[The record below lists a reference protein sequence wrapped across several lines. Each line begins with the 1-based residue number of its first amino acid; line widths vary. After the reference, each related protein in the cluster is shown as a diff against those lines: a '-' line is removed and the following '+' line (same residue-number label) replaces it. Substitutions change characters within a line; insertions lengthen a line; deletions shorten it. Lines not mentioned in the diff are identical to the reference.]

1 MTAIT
6 QAQILTKFS
15 VAAAA
20 GNTTVG
26 ASAAS
31 LGDQISTTAWAGGV
45 INDIFDNIT
54 GAENAAL
61 TSDYRCI
68 FVHNSNPTNDLVN
81 AYVFLSAETAGGASI
96 QVASDNIAASAIGA
110 ATQQAAVIANETTAP
125 AGVSAFVAPTT
136 LGTALALG
144 TIPAGSC
151 KAFWIKRTAANTI
164 ALSNDGV
171 VLTVGGDT
179 GAL

>member
-1 MTAIT
+1 MTAII
-6 QAQILTKFS
+6 QSEILTKFS

-26 ASAAS
+26 AAAAS

-45 INDIFDNIT
+45 INDLFDNIS
-54 GAENAAL
+54 GAENAA
-61 TSDYRCI
+61 SVADYRCV
-68 FVHNSNPTNDLVN
+68 FVTHTNAANPLES
-81 AYVFLSAETAGGASI
+81 ASVFLLSETAGGASFAI
-96 QVASDNIAASAIGA
+96 ASDNIAASAIGA

-125 AGVSAFVAPTT
+125 TGVSAFVSPTT

-144 TIPAGSC
+144 SIPVGFC
-151 KAFWIKRTAANTI
+151 KAFWIKRTAANTV
-164 ALSNDGV
+164 AVNNDGC
-171 VLTVGGDT
+171 VLQIGGDT